1 LGEPILSDDAG
12 SALVSARAE
21 QAVRAGLAATLAFPV
36 SSGSRVLGV
45 LEFLCWEATLPDP
58 ALVEVLASFG
68 RQMAIVLEAQR
79 AKTARKQRE
88 FQLHQAQQL
97 AGLGCWEWSRSTGV
111 ARFSAELFR
120 ILGFPRTGG
129 PVVLR
134 QLVDCIHTDDQA
146 AVVAAIEAAEHQP
159 EVADLEYRI
168 IRGDGCERVI
178 HARIGSVGNG
188 TRGSMVV
195 GTAQDITDRR
205 RVDDELGRQTA
216 RIRLILDSL
225 SEGVVIADTGGSVE
239 ANPAATALIG
249 IPPSTQ
255 GSTSP
260 GNWGAEFPL
269 FLPDGVT
276 PYPED
281 ALPLTLALGGHSVDR
296 EEMVVRPPG
305 SPTGVILSVT
315 GRPLVNADGSIAG
328 GVVVLAD
335 LSDRGS
341 AGHASG
347 TEAILPRPTERSDGG

>member
-1 LGEPILSDDAG
+1 
-12 SALVSARAE
+12 
-21 QAVRAGLAATLAFPV
+21 
-36 SSGSRVLGV
+36 
-45 LEFLCWEATLPDP
+45 
-58 ALVEVLASFG
+58 
-68 RQMAIVLEAQR
+68 MAIVLEAQR

-205 RVDDELGRQTA
+205 RVDDELERQTA
-216 RIRLILDSL
+216 RLRLILDSL
-225 SEGVVIADTGGSVE
+225 SEGVVVADAGGRLVA

-249 IPPSTQ
+249 IPPFTQRSTWP
-255 GSTSP
+255 GSWST
-260 GNWGAEFPL
+260 EFPL

-281 ALPLTLALGGHSVDR
+281 RLPLTLALRGHSIDQ

-305 SPTGVILSVT
+305 SPTGVTLSVT
-315 GRPLVNADGSIAG
+315 GRPLVASDGSIAG
-328 GVVVLAD
+328 AVIVLD
-335 LSDRGS
+335 DVSDRRS
-341 AGHASG
+341 ADHVPGRGATVQRS
-347 TEAILPRPTERSDGG
+347 TERPHGG